1 MLVSDNP
8 SGKSWQNKA
17 LKFYPKADYER
28 MGSSVWKVHLTELW
42 GKKQQSSRVALWLL
56 ICVVQQ
62 ILLTQST
69 RSTLNLLHNISQLFP
84 NCQQTS
90 HLRSSWSVWSP
101 KSQKMMCSMR
111 FCITISNITFPTA
124 VNYWWTERMHFL
136 NKFWLQFCAHI
147 WESWKVNFFVLWFMK
162 SKIYYHNFM
171 TRPPPLKEQEKPHSK
186 PGFWLWKMGQWLMLT
201 ATVWLARRYFV
212 P

>member
-147 WESWKVNFFVLWFMK
+147 WESWKVNFLFCDSWNQKFTITTSWQDPRLSK
-162 SKIYYHNFM
+162 SKRNP
-171 TRPPPLKEQEKPHSK
+171 TQNLGSGCEKWDSD
-186 PGFWLWKMGQWLMLT
+186 
-201 ATVWLARRYFV
+201 
-212 P
+212 